1 MNLIFVGFIA
11 MSASTFI
18 GLGLVLDYGISS
30 INLIAFIT
38 TILYYALE
46 GVFYFRNKETLM

>member
-11 MSASTFI
+11 MSTTTFI
-18 GLGLVLDYGISS
+18 GLGLVLDYGIGS

-46 GVFYFRNKETLM
+46 GVFYFRNKDILM

>member
-11 MSASTFI
+11 ISTTTFI
-18 GLGLVLDYGISS
+18 GLGLVLDYGIGS

-46 GVFYFRNKETLM
+46 GVFYFRNKDILM